1 MKLHI
6 NDYQQSYIE
15 YMPFMWANSNQK
27 VVKMAVD
34 TRKIIMTCGNQST
47 TNKGV
52 LCTSDVELH
61 ILMLT
66 CPR

>member
-1 MKLHI
+1 
-6 NDYQQSYIE
+6 
-15 YMPFMWANSNQK
+15 MPFMWANSNQESG
-27 VVKMAVD
+27 KMAVN

-61 ILMLT
+61 ILMLI